1 MRKHPCRGAI
11 PPADP
16 AGAQP
21 RRDHRCLARVSRHE
35 VAKTPGRKT
44 HFRIYDPARV
54 SHSPVRQSVRHPS
67 GVAGIEPHRNPES
80 SGSRPSTAGLK
91 NGHPCRGASLPYR
104 TGRTGQTG
112 RTAQETPGIRQGS
125 PARLTIPSTNPAVII
140 TSYPACQGTKCR
152 RLQNTQETPYINVA
166 PSFATSY
173 RATPHRVAPSDPL
186 LRRPTR
192 GRGFRVCSHTS
203 VTGLRMTDAYGVS
216 TPAGVTRH

>member
-21 RRDHRCLARVSRHE
+21 RRDHRFLDRVSSHE

-44 HFRIYDPARV
+44 LIKMHDPDRV

-80 SGSRPSTAGLK
+80 SGLRPSTSGLK
-91 NGHPCRGASLPYR
+91 NGHPCRGALLPYR

-152 RLQNTQETPYINVA
+152 RPQNTQETPYINVA

-173 RATPHRVAPSDPL
+173 RAMPHRS
-186 LRRPTR
+186 R
-192 GRGFRVCSHTS
+192 SK
-203 VTGLRMTDAYGVS
+203 
-216 TPAGVTRH
+216 